1 MVPNVTI
8 GVGPSNEPSA
18 GDREIRESGSPKLT
32 FMVQLDAQ
40 RELLG
45 IRRSR
50 PHSVGSL
57 KVEKCLMTPFIRT
70 YK

>member
-32 FMVQLDAQ
+32 FMLQLDAQ

-45 IRRSR
+45 IRTSGDQDHTALAASKLRS
-50 PHSVGSL
+50 
-57 KVEKCLMTPFIRT
+57 F
-70 YK
+70 